1 MEPLCISATRT
12 TPEVILLSEE
22 KKLILR
28 GNSYQSQI
36 QNFYNYILK
45 CLKNLEFSHNLT
57 VEFYFHLV
65 NSSSLKFIITIIKL
79 LSSKIESQGY
89 QLQVLWHYQEY
100 DTDTYQL
107 GQDISSVLG
116 GIAFR
121 FIPLNDDAQFLI
133 RSHIESESNVQD

>member
-1 MEPLCISATRT
+1 MEPLCISATQT

-45 CLKNLEFSHNLT
+45 FLKNLELSHNFT
-57 VEFYFHLV
+57 IEFYFHLV

-89 QLQVLWHYQEY
+89 QLQVLWYYQEY

-107 GQDISSVLG
+107 GQDISDALG
-116 GIAFR
+116 GITFS
-121 FIPLNDDAQFLI
+121 FIPLNDEAQFLV
-133 RSHIESESNVQD
+133 RSHVANENAPQD